1 MGIQSKVGGM
11 KTGIEGRTGSGKL
24 TLIQTLFRIVE
35 PATGQIMIDGS
46 NISSI
51 GLHDLRSRLSIILQD
66 PTMFEG
72 AIRSNLDPFEE
83 YSDLDFGRLRTSAS
97 FGIKSRRNKESQILH
112 LLRME
117 RIGAWVR
124 GS

>member
-1 MGIQSKVGGM
+1 MGGM

-72 AIRSNLDPFEE
+72 AVRSNLDPFEE

-97 FGIKSRRNKESQILH
+97 FGIKSGRNKEGQILH

>member
-1 MGIQSKVGGM
+1 M

-24 TLIQTLFRIVE
+24 TPYR
-35 PATGQIMIDGS
+35 PS
-46 NISSI
+46 
-51 GLHDLRSRLSIILQD
+51 
-66 PTMFEG
+66 FEL
-72 AIRSNLDPFEE
+72 AVRSNLDPFEE

-97 FGIKSRRNKESQILH
+97 FGIKSGRNEESQILH